1 MAIERVPNMSGV
13 EGTGGKNG
21 YGGTPMV
28 VAPELHPKESKE
40 PSLSS
45 PLSREDQ
52 EKRPVDEK
60 ALQNALT
67 KLEDMSKVFGRHL
80 RFEVKKDPDLVQVSV
95 IDSSTEEVVRK
106 IPPDEVVHMIEQV
119 DRMIGVLF
127 DHSA

>member
-1 MAIERVPNMSGV
+1 MAIERVPNITGV
-13 EGTGGKNG
+13 EGAGSKNG
-21 YGGTPMV
+21 YGGTPSV
-28 VAPELHPKESKE
+28 VAPELHPKES
-40 PSLSS
+40 SLSS
-45 PLSREDQ
+45 PFSREDQ
-52 EKRPVDEK
+52 EKRPLDEK
-60 ALQNALT
+60 ALQNALS

-127 DHSA
+127 DRSA

>member
-1 MAIERVPNMSGV
+1 MAIERVPNITGV
-13 EGTGGKNG
+13 EGAGGKNG
-21 YGGTPMV
+21 YGGTPAV
-28 VAPELHPKESKE
+28 VAPELHPKES
-40 PSLSS
+40 SLSS
-45 PLSREDQ
+45 PFSREDQ

-60 ALQNALT
+60 ALQNALS

-127 DHSA
+127 DRSA